1 MIRTRSLS
9 SCILVLLITLLLV
22 MTACNTAEQPVF
34 PTTGTSSPAATTAL
48 ADNQQPLP
56 WPDEQNINEVDE
68 AENHPAPT
76 ATATLTSGEQSTEP
90 TIKPDPQL
98 IITREVPENF
108 NWKDMPIMPEITEY
122 ALDIYEQ
129 GIAMGRNPDHISV
142 VGDCQAIPF
151 VFLGRYGLGQFTL
164 TGTDVGMAT
173 MIRHYRD
180 SFAREGAAVRGGFTA
195 ASVLSPVRAD
205 PDLCRPGENPMECE
219 WRIHNPSIVFISLE
233 TWREEGTVDRYE
245 LYLQKIVEFALERGT
260 LPIIIMKAD
269 QSEGD
274 NPIINPAMARI
285 AYQYKLPIINFWRS
299 AQLLDNRGI
308 DPTRE
313 GFHLSQEG
321 YERKEILAL
330 RTLYTIWQQT
340 QPAIDEVEPTRAP
353 TATPVATPTP
363 QPLTGLPYPD
373 FQWQDNCL
381 YYDLFVQS
389 GSGVQPLGIYEVNL
403 NNPAPRLILEEISLV
418 DISDDFQRFLVS
430 RGNELHLIDRTTNVT
445 SLITDNFFA
454 LNLHTAYFAGDSR
467 KIVALVTIDHSQQI
481 HIIDAISYTVEK
493 IITTDNPPISLLK
506 QPSLETIY
514 YETGTCQNLHFCQ
527 TTGVYSV
534 DVDSMVKTLIEN
546 KEQLVFSPDGQSM
559 AFKDP
564 QYADALTYY
573 KNNVLLYHQ
582 TDLGMLSQRM
592 FTFSSPGGFRVF
604 PDIRS
609 YKFSPD
615 GSQLVVMQDA
625 YSVYFEKSVGIHIF
639 LQNLDLRMVFDHGSL
654 EGAYG
659 SLNPLMIWSPDNTQV
674 IFLIT
679 NTANDRNYFLEFY
692 LKNMQT
698 PYSDFQPVM
707 QPWELP
713 GYGYP
718 GHAFWFDTGNSIDE
732 TTP

>member
-9 SCILVLLITLLLV
+9 ACFLVLFITALLAI
-22 MTACNTAEQPVF
+22 TACNHTDQQSLPATEA
-34 PTTGTSSPAATTAL
+34 SSPAATKAPGGN
-48 ADNQQPLP
+48 DNDSPLSEAQ
-56 WPDEQNINEVDE
+56 DDIEVDDVE
-68 AENHPAPT
+68 DNSATTPT
-76 ATATLTSGEQSTEP
+76 VTLASGEQEAQP
-90 TIKPDPQL
+90 TIEPDPQL
-98 IITREVPENF
+98 ITTREVPDDL
-108 NWKDMPIMPEITEY
+108 NWKDIPIMPEITEY
-122 ALDIYEQ
+122 ALAIYEQ
-129 GIAMGRNPDHISV
+129 GIEMGRNPDHISV

-164 TGTDVGMAT
+164 KGTDVTMSA

-205 PDLCRPGENPMECE
+205 PDLCRPGENPLECE
-219 WRIHNPSIVFISLE
+219 WRVHNPSIVFINLE

-245 LYLQKIVEFALERGT
+245 LYLQRIVEYALERGT

-269 QSEGD
+269 QSEGET
-274 NPIINPAMARI
+274 PIINPAMARV
-285 AYQYKLPIINFWRS
+285 AYQYNLPIINFWRS

-330 RTLYTIWQQT
+330 RTLYTFWQHTHQDI
-340 QPAIDEVEPTRAP
+340 AEVEPTKAP
-353 TATPVATPTP
+353 TVTPLPTPTA

-373 FQWQDNCL
+373 FQCLDNCL
-381 YYDLFVQS
+381 YFDLFIQS
-389 GSGVQPLGIYEVNL
+389 GSGVQPMGIYEVDMND
-403 NNPAPRLILEEISLV
+403 PAPHLTAEGVSLV
-418 DISDDFQRFLVS
+418 DVSDNFQQILVS
-430 RGNELHLIDRTTNVT
+430 RNNELHLIDRTAKST
-445 SLITDNFFA
+445 SLIADNFFT
-454 LNLHTAYFAGDSR
+454 LNQHTAYFADDAN
-467 KIVALVTIDHSQQI
+467 KIVALITVDNSQQI

-493 IITTDNPPISLLK
+493 TITPAASPISLLQ

-514 YETGTCQNLHFCQ
+514 YETGSCQEIHFCQ
-527 TTGVYSV
+527 TTGLYSIET
-534 DVDSMVKTLIEN
+534 DSLTETSVEN

-582 TDLGMLSQRM
+582 TDLGIQSQRM
-592 FTFSSPGGFRVF
+592 FTFSPPGGFRVF

-609 YKFSPD
+609 YTFSPD
-615 GSQLVVMQDA
+615 GSQLIVMQDA
-625 YSVYFEKSVGIHIF
+625 YSVYFEKSVGIHLF
-639 LQNLDLRMVFDHGSL
+639 LQDLDLRMVFDHSSL

-659 SLNPLMIWSPDNTQV
+659 SLNPLMVWSPDSKQV
-674 IFLIT
+674 IFLLT
-679 NTANDRNYFLEFY
+679 NTANDRDYSVEFY
-692 LKNMQT
+692 LKDMQST
-698 PYSDFQPVM
+698 YSDFLSLM
-707 QPWELP
+707 EPWELP

-718 GHAFWFDTGNSIDE
+718 GHAFWIDTGNSSNE

>member
-1 MIRTRSLS
+1 MIS
-9 SCILVLLITLLLV
+9 LLLAV
-22 MTACNTAEQPVF
+22 TACNTAEQQVLPA
-34 PTTGTSSPAATTAL
+34 TGTGSLTETKAPDSDDYAL
-48 ADNQQPLP
+48 PLSEEQDN
-56 WPDEQNINEVDE
+56 NAIAE
-68 AENHPAPT
+68 AENNPIPT
-76 ATATLTSGEQSTEP
+76 ATAILASAEQSTEP

-98 IITREVPENF
+98 IITRKVPADL
-108 NWKDMPIMPEITEY
+108 NWKDIPIMPEITEY
-122 ALDIYEQ
+122 ALAIYEQ
-129 GIAMGRNPDHISV
+129 GIAMGRNPNHISV

-164 TGTDVGMAT
+164 TGTDVALSS

-219 WRIHNPSIVFISLE
+219 WRIHNPSIVFINLE

-245 LYLQKIVEFALERGT
+245 LYLQRIVEYALERGT

-269 QSEGD
+269 QSEGET
-274 NPIINPAMARI
+274 PIINPAMARI
-285 AYQYKLPIINFWRS
+285 AYQYNLPIINFWRS
-299 AQLLDNRGI
+299 VQLLDNRGI
-308 DPTRE
+308 DPARE

-330 RTLYTIWQQT
+330 RTLHTIWQQT
-340 QPAIDEVEPTRAP
+340 QPAIDEVEPTRVP
-353 TATPVATPTP
+353 IATPVATPTP
-363 QPLTGLPYPD
+363 QPQTGLPYPD
-373 FQWQDNCL
+373 FQCQDNCL

-389 GSGVQPLGIYEVNL
+389 GSGVQPLGVYEVDL
-403 NNPAPRLILEEISLV
+403 NNPAPRLILENISLV
-418 DISDDFQRFLVS
+418 DVSDDFQQILVS

-445 SLITDNFFA
+445 SLIVDNFFA
-454 LNLHTAYFAGDSR
+454 LNLQTAYFAGDTR
-467 KIVALVTIDHSQQI
+467 KIVALVTIDNSQQI
-481 HIIDAISYTVEK
+481 HFIDTISATVEK
-493 IITTDNPPISLLK
+493 IITTDDPPISLLK

-514 YETGTCQNLHFCQ
+514 YETGTCQDLHFCQ

-534 DVDSMVKTLIEN
+534 DVDSMAETLIEN
-546 KEQLVFSPDGQSM
+546 KEQLAFSPDGQSM
-559 AFKDP
+559 TFKDP

-582 TDLGMLSQRM
+582 TDLGILSQRM

-609 YKFSPD
+609 YKYSPD

-625 YSVYFEKSVGIHIF
+625 YSVYFEKSVGIHIY
-639 LQNLDLRMVFDHGSL
+639 LQNLDLRMVFDHGNL

-659 SLNPLMIWSPDNTQV
+659 SLNPLMVWSPDSQQV
-674 IFLIT
+674 IFLLT
-679 NTANDRNYFLEFY
+679 NTANDRDYSLEFY
-692 LKNMQT
+692 QKDMQST
-698 PYSDFQPVM
+698 YSDFEAVTE
-707 QPWELP
+707 PWALP

-718 GHAFWFDTGNSIDE
+718 GQAFWFDSGNNSDE